1 MESSRS
7 YVVPMKS
14 RGTTRRGRSSQTVNS
29 VSRALDILDCLAARR
44 GEVGVTEISRELGVH
59 KSTISRMLGTM
70 ESRGYVSRNELSG
83 KYCLGMRL
91 VELASYRLEQIDL
104 RSQAR
109 PFLEELVRATGETAH
124 LAVFDQ
130 GKVVYVDKVDT
141 PQTLMMRSK
150 IGYRVFAHCT
160 ALGKAILAALPD
172 GIVEQ
177 VIKEKGLPRFT
188 PNTIVDPLALK
199 EHLRRVRVQGY
210 AIDDEEH
217 EEGIRCAAAAILD
230 HAGRVVGALSV
241 SRPTFRVSRQDVETI
256 GSLVRDSA
264 MRLSTSLGYHGS
276 LEQGGTG
283 PSH

>member
-1 MESSRS
+1 MESSKNRLLAGGS
-7 YVVPMKS
+7 RKVVQ
-14 RGTTRRGRSSQTVNS
+14 RRGRSQTVNS
-29 VSRALDILDCLAARR
+29 VARALDILDCLAAHRR
-44 GEVGVTEISRELGVH
+44 EVGVTEISHELQVH
-59 KSTISRMLGTM
+59 KSTVSRMLATM
-70 ESRGYVSRNELSG
+70 ESKGYVSSNGTSG
-83 KYCLGMRL
+83 KYYLGMRL

-109 PFLEELVRATGETAH
+109 PFLEELVQATGETAH
-124 LAVFDQ
+124 LAVFSQ

-172 GIVEQ
+172 EIVER
-177 VIKEKGLPRFT
+177 VINEKGLPRFT

-217 EEGIRCAAAAILD
+217 EEGIRCAAAAVLD

-241 SRPTFRVSRQDVETI
+241 SGPTLRISRQDVETI
-256 GSLVRDSA
+256 GNLVRDSA
-264 MRLSTSLGYHGS
+264 RRLSVSLGYHGAAA
-276 LEQGGTG
+276 QGGSAASG
-283 PSH
+283 

>member
-1 MESSRS
+1 MESSKNRVLANRS
-7 YVVPMKS
+7 K
-14 RGTTRRGRSSQTVNS
+14 GAAQRRGRAQAVNS
-29 VSRALDILDCLAARR
+29 VARALDILDCLATHR
-44 GEVGVTEISRELGVH
+44 GEVGVTEISHELGVH
-59 KSTISRMLGTM
+59 KSTVSRMLATM
-70 ESRGYVSRNELSG
+70 ESRGYVSRNGANG

-172 GIVEQ
+172 ETVER

-241 SRPTFRVSRQDVETI
+241 SGPTLRVSRQDVETI
-256 GSLVRDSA
+256 GNLVKDSA
-264 MRLSTSLGYHGS
+264 MRLSASLGYHGTVA
-276 LEQGGTG
+276 QGG
-283 PSH
+283 SAASR

>member
-1 MESSRS
+1 MESSRNRIPAS
-7 YVVPMKS
+7 GSKTAVRLK
-14 RGTTRRGRSSQTVNS
+14 RRGQRVNS
-29 VSRALDILDCLAARR
+29 VARALDILDCLATHR
-44 GEVGVTEISRELGVH
+44 GEVGVTEISHELGVH
-59 KSTISRMLGTM
+59 KSTVSRMLATM
-70 ESRGYVSRNELSG
+70 ESRGYVSRNGASG

-104 RSQAR
+104 RTQAR

-172 GIVEQ
+172 ELVEQ
-177 VIKEKGLPRFT
+177 VINEKGLPRFT

-241 SRPTFRVSRQDVETI
+241 SGPTLRISRQEVETI
-256 GSLVRDSA
+256 GNLVRDNA
-264 MRLSTSLGYHGS
+264 RRLSVSLGYHGAAVQDATAS
-276 LEQGGTG
+276 
-283 PSH
+283 

>member
-1 MESSRS
+1 MEPSKNRVLASRS
-7 YVVPMKS
+7 KGAGQRRE
-14 RGTTRRGRSSQTVNS
+14 RGQAINS
-29 VSRALDILDCLAARR
+29 VARALDILDCLAAHRR
-44 GEVGVTEISRELGVH
+44 EVGVTEVSQELGVH
-59 KSTISRMLGTM
+59 KSTVSRVLATM
-70 ESRGYVSRNELSG
+70 ESRGYVSRNGTSG

-109 PFLEELVRATGETAH
+109 PFLEELVQATGETAH
-124 LAVFDQ
+124 LAVFDH

-160 ALGKAILAALPD
+160 ALGKAILATLPD
-172 GIVEQ
+172 ELVEQ
-177 VIKEKGLPRFT
+177 VINEKGLPRFT

-199 EHLRRVRVQGY
+199 EHLRRVRAQGY
-210 AIDDEEH
+210 AVDDEEH

-241 SRPTFRVSRQDVETI
+241 SGPTLRVSRQDVETI
-256 GSLVRDSA
+256 ANLVRDSA
-264 MRLSTSLGYHGS
+264 RRLSVSLGYHAPATEGS
-276 LEQGGTG
+276 GR
-283 PSH
+283 